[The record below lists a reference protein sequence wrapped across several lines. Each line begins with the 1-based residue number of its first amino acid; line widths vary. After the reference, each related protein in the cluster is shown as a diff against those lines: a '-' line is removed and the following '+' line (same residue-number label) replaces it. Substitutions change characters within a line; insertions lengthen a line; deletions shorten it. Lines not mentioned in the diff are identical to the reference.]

1 MARLCRIHLTG
12 LGRESAR
19 FNPLTADLR
28 DQRTGTPQ
36 DAVIWLRN
44 GGGKTTLISLLY
56 SLLVPNASQFLGK
69 LTGKGARLEDFLRP
83 DQLAVIATEWDL
95 SAMGAPRRTIGQVML
110 LKNRELLRFFFSFSE
125 TREFGFNQ
133 LPVLGLATAAKSFD
147 ALQDALLDA
156 QRRDAAL
163 DLVIA
168 EKQNEWSKHLS
179 NLGMEPALFR
189 AHLVMNGQEGGATE
203 IFKIKTPEDFVRR
216 FFELVYD
223 EQGTA
228 ELEKS
233 LALFREKMLRNPS
246 YRAAV
251 EFGEALLKDLRP
263 FAQDAQRQRE
273 LSHERTALDEG
284 LTQLAVAIAAHTA
297 KLDED
302 IDSLEKQHKGLSD
315 IAAEKEKKAQRA
327 TRLGKGYEKR
337 GCRLRVEETER
348 IYAAAGK
355 MRVQEE
361 RKLALLRAAKAC
373 KIWRAAR
380 AELDALLKSLERLR
394 LEHRPELEQLRHLGA
409 LLLAAWTAR
418 VESLDAEQQEL
429 ANEAGER
436 ESELEELRNEKTTQT
451 ARRAKAEANRDECQ
465 RAIRAYEEAQ
475 RKLRQDNVLLDEEDG
490 TAASARWQADV
501 ERHTAQVKRL
511 GVEVET
517 AGNRIRAIESS
528 VGEMSKKRGAL
539 EADLREYETTL
550 YAEERKRHELEAM
563 PLLRELAEGA
573 TPDLRN
579 PYLLERLDST
589 AAEAQGELIR
599 LAIEAADDQRDDH
612 ALERLG
618 LFAPNTDVEEIL
630 ARLSHAGITSALP
643 LYRWLAEHFAPDKA
657 AELLRQHPAAYA
669 GVLVQNPVDLDRAR
683 ETLAEARIRA
693 PVVLL
698 APNDLPRGES
708 ASVSGHTVVPAERGL
723 FSRTEAARARPSIER
738 RRLAQGE
745 RREEAEQRRQDAS
758 ALAASVRDYLREYPA
773 KRLEGLNAEVESLRA
788 QNATL
793 KEEIERQGG
802 ELSQARIKR
811 DTDAANQ
818 LRAQELLGEAGQKKQ
833 AAATFVSSHEEGVG
847 DQRKFYDYHQQ
858 QFLDADQTLG
868 KIDEEIPVR
877 LAAIAAIRE
886 QAVKLSEPLS
896 VAKQARG
903 ALPVEYIGEPPSK
916 SAVPTMPEEL
926 APEFHQGIRSYEGK
940 IQKGQL
946 EGRIEVQQKTTDERR
961 NEYDQQRGQLSEQE
975 AEAIAHGGGLDASI
989 ERQQQTLKDAEAA
1002 ETRAESAF
1010 SDAKRKAP
1018 SDRDFKE
1025 GENLDQDRDT
1035 QPATAADSEIVA
1047 QQYHAA
1053 AAILRVEVA
1062 QARGEA
1068 ETAQARLGTF
1078 REARPYYEGW
1088 RGQLPAPDSYAAPH
1102 AAFTGVVEEDKQL
1115 VGGMLKRKGELN
1127 QQIDGAERKL
1137 NRRYDSELQPR
1148 IHSPEYDRFRIP
1160 FRDRLKLLKRDD
1172 FVAKAD
1178 EQITALE
1185 AQLAACQN
1193 ELDAEEQERRI
1204 IVEKLDNVARRAAS
1218 LLSQAETVSTMPESL
1233 GPWARQP
1240 FLRVSVPRKG
1250 DLTERQIL
1258 LKQAVERWFEAA
1270 EIPSGHLLAYECL
1283 LAVCGKK
1290 TIGVRI
1296 LKPEYQLSPQPH
1308 DIMEL
1313 VKFSDGEKLTAA
1325 ILLYCVLVRLRAR
1338 LRERGE
1344 QFFGKDSGMLL
1355 LDNPFGKATL
1365 AEFVDLQ
1372 VRMARL
1378 MGVQLI
1384 YATGIND
1391 FTALKHFPHFVRLRN
1406 SSRGRSSND
1415 YHVTLD
1421 PRPMEEDKAVE
1432 GIAVGRS
1439 ETARPDE
1446 L

>member
-28 DQRTGTPQ
+28 DQRTGAPQ

-110 LKNRELLRFFFSFSE
+110 LKNRELHRFFFSFSE

-156 QRRDAAL
+156 QRRNAAL

-168 EKQNEWSKHLS
+168 EKQNEWSKHLG

-223 EQGTA
+223 ELGTL

-263 FAQDAQRQRE
+263 FAQDAQRQRD
-273 LSHERTALDEG
+273 LSRERSALDEG

-315 IAAEKEKKAQRA
+315 IAADKEKKAQRA

-348 IYAAAGK
+348 IYAAACK
-355 MRVQEE
+355 ARAQEE

-373 KIWRAAR
+373 KTWRAAR
-380 AELDALLKSLERLR
+380 AELEALLKSLERLR
-394 LEHRPELEQLRHLGA
+394 LEHRPELEQLRRLGA
-409 LLLAAWTAR
+409 VLRAAWTIR
-418 VESLDAEQQEL
+418 IETLTAEQQQL
-429 ANEAGER
+429 VNDASNR
-436 ESELEELRNEKTTQT
+436 ESELDELRDEKTTQT
-451 ARRAKAEANRDECQ
+451 ERRAKAEASRDECQ

-475 RKLRQDNVLLDEEDG
+475 RKLRQDGVLLNDEDG
-490 TAASARWQADV
+490 STACARWHADV

-511 GVEVET
+511 GIEVEA
-517 AGNRIRAIESS
+517 AGSRIRALEVS
-528 VGEMSKKRGAL
+528 VGEMSKKRAGL
-539 EADLREYETTL
+539 EADLRECETKL
-550 YAEERKRHELEAM
+550 DAEARKRHELEVM

-579 PYLLERLDST
+579 PYLLERLDGTSD
-589 AAEAQGELIR
+589 EAQGELIR

-618 LFAPNTDVEEIL
+618 LFAPNTDVEEVL
-630 ARLSHAGITSALP
+630 ARLNHAGIASALP
-643 LYRWLAEHFAPDKA
+643 LYRWLAEHFSPEKA
-657 AELLRQHPAAYA
+657 VELLRQHPAAYA

-683 ETLAEARIRA
+683 ETLAEAKIRA

-698 APNDLPRGES
+698 APNDLPQS
-708 ASVSGHTVVPAERGL
+708 QAASVSGHTVVPAERGL
-723 FSRTEAARARPSIER
+723 FSRTEAAHARPTIER

-745 RREEAEQRRQDAS
+745 RREQAEQRRQNAS

-773 KRLEGLNAEVESLRA
+773 KRMEGLNAEVESLRA
-788 QNATL
+788 QISTL
-793 KEEIERQGG
+793 KEEIERQEGD
-802 ELSQARIKR
+802 LSQARIKR
-811 DTDAANQ
+811 DADAAQQ
-818 LRAQELLGEAGQKKQ
+818 LKAQELLGEAGQKKQ
-833 AAATFVSSHEEGVG
+833 AAASFVTGHEQGVG
-847 DQRKFYDYHQQ
+847 EQRKLYEYHQQ
-858 QFLDADQTLG
+858 QFLDADQTLRRIG
-868 KIDEEIPVR
+868 EEIPIR
-877 LAAIAAIRE
+877 HAAIAAIRE
-886 QAVKLSEPLS
+886 QAAKLAEPLTA
-896 VAKQARG
+896 AKQARA
-903 ALPVEYIGEPPSK
+903 ALPAEYTGEAQADLASLP
-916 SAVPTMPEEL
+916 APEEL
-926 APEFHQGIRSYEGK
+926 APEFYQTIRDYEGK

-946 EGRIEVQQKTTDERR
+946 EGRIEVQQTKTDERR
-961 NEYDQQRGQLSEQE
+961 SEYDQQRGQLSEDEVE
-975 AEAIAHGGGLDASI
+975 AVAHGGGLDAGI
-989 ERQQQTLKDAEAA
+989 ERQHQTLKDAEAV

-1010 SDAKRKAP
+1010 AEAKRKAP
-1018 SDRDFKE
+1018 SERDFKE
-1025 GENLDQDRDT
+1025 GENLDLERDT
-1035 QPATAADSEIVA
+1035 QPATADESETVA
-1047 QQYHAA
+1047 QQYHTEASQ
-1053 AAILRVEVA
+1053 LRVEA
-1062 QARGEA
+1062 TEARSEA
-1068 ETAQARLGTF
+1068 ETAKARLSKLSID
-1078 REARPYYEGW
+1078 RPSYEGW
-1088 RGQLPAPDSYAAPH
+1088 RGQLPAPDSYATPH

-1115 VGGMLKRKGELN
+1115 VGGMLKRKGELT

-1137 NRRYDSELQPR
+1137 NRRYDGELQPH

-1185 AQLAACQN
+1185 AQIAACQN

-1218 LLSQAETVSTMPESL
+1218 LLSQAETVSTMPETL

-1250 DLTERQIL
+1250 DITERQVL

-1270 EIPSGHLLAYECL
+1270 EIPTGHLLAYECL

-1338 LRERGE
+1338 LRERGD

-1391 FTALKHFPHFVRLRN
+1391 FAALKHFPHYVRLRN

-1421 PRPMEEDKAVE
+1421 PRPLQEDKTIE

-1439 ETARPDE
+1439 EAASSDG